1 MASTIENIF
10 SLAGKTALITGGASG
25 MGRASALLFAEQ
37 GAHVVIVDR
46 NARAAAQ
53 VVEEITRAGGAA
65 ESYAVDLLDQAALD
79 TFVDSY
85 LARNGVLDILFNHA
99 GLPAPA
105 GFDYDQQSFNACMS
119 INVWVPMILTKR
131 LLPLLRKSASASIIC
146 TSSIAG
152 LKAVSIFPTYSASKA
167 ALIQYIKSVSHLL
180 APERIRINAI
190 CPGATDTP
198 ALRRD
203 MEEGIVMATLDQI
216 IATVPLKRMGT
227 PEDMAQ
233 VALFLASEASSFMT
247 GVAVPV
253 DGGAIA

>member
-10 SLAGKTALITGGASG
+10 NLSGKTALITGGASG
-25 MGRASALLFAEQ
+25 MGRSSALLFAEQ

-46 NARAAAQ
+46 NGAAADK
-53 VVEEITRAGGAA
+53 VVAEIVQAGGSANA
-65 ESYAVDLLDQAALD
+65 HEVDLLDQMALD
-79 TFVDSY
+79 SFVDAF
-85 LARNGVLDILFNHA
+85 LQHNGVLDILFNHA

-105 GFDYDQQSFNACMS
+105 GFDYELESFTTCMR

-131 LLPLLRKSASASIIC
+131 LLPLLRKSSSASVIC

-167 ALIQYIKSVSHLL
+167 ALIQYVKSISHLL
-180 APERIRINAI
+180 APEGIRVNAI

-203 MEEGIVMATLDQI
+203 MEEGIVRATLEQI

-227 PEDMAQ
+227 PDDMAH
-233 VALFLASEASSFMT
+233 VALFLASDASSFMT
-247 GVAVPV
+247 GVALPV